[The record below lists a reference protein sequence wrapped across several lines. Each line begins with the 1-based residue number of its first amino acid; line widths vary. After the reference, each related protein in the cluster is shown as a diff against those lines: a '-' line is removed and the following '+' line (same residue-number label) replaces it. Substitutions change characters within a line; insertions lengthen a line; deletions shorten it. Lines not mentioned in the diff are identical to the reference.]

1 MSRENV
7 RCPVCS
13 RMNKLLDL
21 EETNG
26 WMECDGCGN
35 TMQLIRYEKT
45 WLLPKRKEENLFMMV
60 PIALA

>member
-35 TMQLIRYEKT
+35 AMQLIRYEKT
-45 WLLPKRKEENLFMMV
+45 WLLPKRKEENILLMV

>member
-13 RMNKLLDL
+13 RMNRLLDL

>member
-7 RCPVCS
+7 RCPVCG